1 MGRETYLADL
11 YRQSVQALTQ
21 NRTEWMGLLSS
32 VSKYY
37 KMSFDKN
44 VLIYVQRPDAGLLA
58 TKMGWEKQTGRYLK
72 AGSKGIG
79 VVDMNNPKATLAYY
93 FDLADTR
100 GDYEGFRR
108 AMSAVWSLERQ
119 YQPEILVNSA
129 NTVDCNAPV
138 GYGGFQAVN
147 YLEMPEED
155 FEEYRIRQVPHGTVH
170 YEYYK
175 SNSTGRTKLC
185 YVYTPA
191 GYEEHLEKRYPVL
204 YLQHGGGENEVG
216 WIWQG
221 KLANIADNLIAKGQ
235 MKEMIVVMNTGYAF
249 PENGEYHHSM
259 SAFLQE
265 LPESCVPYI
274 DSRYRTIADKDYR
287 ALAGLSMGGMQTQ
300 RIVFTYPELFGW
312 AGIFSGGLV
321 IRDDEVDY
329 TEVLLNPEAFR
340 KQFHMLFVACGKQEW
355 SYESTVKNEK
365 EVLAAGVP
373 IEVFEGYGYHD
384 WTFWRHCLNAF
395 LRKLF

>member
-1 MGRETYLADL
+1 
-11 YRQSVQALTQ
+11 
-21 NRTEWMGLLSS
+21 
-32 VSKYY
+32 
-37 KMSFDKN
+37 
-44 VLIYVQRPDAGLLA
+44 
-58 TKMGWEKQTGRYLK
+58 
-72 AGSKGIG
+72 
-79 VVDMNNPKATLAYY
+79 
-93 FDLADTR
+93 
-100 GDYEGFRR
+100 
-108 AMSAVWSLERQ
+108 
-119 YQPEILVNSA
+119 
-129 NTVDCNAPV
+129 
-138 GYGGFQAVN
+138 
-147 YLEMPEED
+147 
-155 FEEYRIRQVPHGTVH
+155 
-170 YEYYK
+170 
-175 SNSTGRTKLC
+175 
-185 YVYTPA
+185 
-191 GYEEHLEKRYPVL
+191 
-204 YLQHGGGENEVG
+204 
-216 WIWQG
+216 
-221 KLANIADNLIAKGQ
+221 
-235 MKEMIVVMNTGYAF
+235 MNTGYAF

-329 TEVLLNPEAFR
+329 TD
-340 KQFHMLFVACGKQEW
+340 
-355 SYESTVKNEK
+355 EK

>member
-1 MGRETYLADL
+1 
-11 YRQSVQALTQ
+11 
-21 NRTEWMGLLSS
+21 
-32 VSKYY
+32 
-37 KMSFDKN
+37 
-44 VLIYVQRPDAGLLA
+44 
-58 TKMGWEKQTGRYLK
+58 
-72 AGSKGIG
+72 
-79 VVDMNNPKATLAYY
+79 
-93 FDLADTR
+93 
-100 GDYEGFRR
+100 
-108 AMSAVWSLERQ
+108 
-119 YQPEILVNSA
+119 
-129 NTVDCNAPV
+129 
-138 GYGGFQAVN
+138 
-147 YLEMPEED
+147 
-155 FEEYRIRQVPHGTVH
+155 
-170 YEYYK
+170 
-175 SNSTGRTKLC
+175 
-185 YVYTPA
+185 
-191 GYEEHLEKRYPVL
+191 
-204 YLQHGGGENEVG
+204 
-216 WIWQG
+216 
-221 KLANIADNLIAKGQ
+221 
-235 MKEMIVVMNTGYAF
+235 
-249 PENGEYHHSM
+249 M

-384 WTFWRHCLNAF
+384 WTFWRHCCVNF
-395 LRKLF
+395 LQRIFRT